1 MFHAI
6 VKRVVIVKKYLH
18 VFSSCSCRE
27 AKGGHYFGGQLVD
40 KAITATFAALV
51 WHSQEIREEL
61 VNNCESCYCMCVIL
75 RIGTCTSVVD

>member
-1 MFHAI
+1 M
-6 VKRVVIVKKYLH
+6 KRIMTYNVNLIHEVTYLH
-18 VFSSCSCRE
+18 VFFHLLYSCRD

-61 VNNCESCYCMCVIL
+61 VNNCESCYCMCNF
-75 RIGTCTSVVD
+75 RD